1 MQTHGQVTDDVPQAV
16 LDEILEIANNYTGN
30 DLGGDT
36 IIQIPNT
43 VMLKVHLLP
52 SETYSQILLQQLDEG
67 ADSEIDETNYNSWRD
82 DLKTTAI
89 QQYLKRYI

>member
-30 DLGGDT
+30 DLGGDNYPT
-36 IIQIPNT
+36 SQHCDVKSAFT
-43 VMLKVHLLP
+43 A

>member
-1 MQTHGQVTDDVPQAV
+1 MQTHGQVTDDKPTV

-30 DLGGDT
+30 DLGGDNY
-36 IIQIPNT
+36 QHPNT

-89 QQYLKRYI
+89 QQ